1 MANILVAV
9 ICNLVAALI
18 LFSGIFSAVRNNWR
32 ISLSKFIIMIAGG
45 VGCYFAVPALSN
57 TLLDIAAEGTTVSAI
72 LSNLGVSLL
81 TINSVIFTVLFLVW
95 YAIDLMICNIIKH
108 CLIKSYRN
116 KSENKAKMKRAKSI
130 NPKAEKLAR
139 RAAWRE
145 MKAEYRANNNFWKR
159 LLSGFIGGI
168 VAVVVGLIVLM
179 PFGYIGEDM
188 NKASGGN
195 KQYLETGFDYTLN
208 GLIDEKIDFKFFDW
222 LVSAEEKAPEANPDE
237 EEQEGGEESQTP
249 CEQHEFVDG
258 VCIHCQE
265 PEGTGV
271 TE

>member
-9 ICNLVAALI
+9 ICNLVAVLI
-18 LFSGIFSAVRNNWR
+18 LLSGIFSAVRNNWR
-32 ISLSKFIIMIAGG
+32 VALSKFIIMIVGG

-57 TLLDIAAEGTTVSAI
+57 FIINVAIDGTTLGAV
-72 LSNLGVSLL
+72 LGNLGISLL
-81 TINSVIFTVLFLVW
+81 TINSVLFTCLFLIW
-95 YAIDLMICNIIKH
+95 YAIDLIICNIIRY

-139 RAAWRE
+139 RAEWRNME
-145 MKAEYRANNNFWKR
+145 AQYKANNNFWKR

-168 VAVVVGLIVLM
+168 AAVIVGLVVLM
-179 PFGYIGEDM
+179 PFGYIGEDI
-188 NKASGGN
+188 NKLSGGN

-222 LVSAEEKAPEANPDE
+222 LVSAEEKAPESEDSE
-237 EEQEGGEESQTP
+237 VQSP
-249 CEQHEFVDG
+249 CEHEFVEG
-258 VCIHCQE
+258 VCSKCDE
-265 PEGTGV
+265 LEAPVV

>member
-1 MANILVAV
+1 MANILVGV

-32 ISLSKFIIMIAGG
+32 IALSKFIIMIAGG

-57 TLLDIAAEGTTVSAI
+57 IIMGATVNETTLGAVLG
-72 LSNLGVSLL
+72 NLGISLL

-145 MKAEYRANNNFWKR
+145 MKAQYKDNNNFWKR
-159 LLSGFIGGI
+159 LLSGFLGSI

-179 PFGYIGEDM
+179 PFGYIGEDI
-188 NKASGGN
+188 NTAADGN

-208 GLIDEKIDFKFFDW
+208 GIIDEKINFKFFDW
-222 LVSAEEKAPEANPDE
+222 LVSAEEQDPEIDTESDE
-237 EEQEGGEESQTP
+237 IDDETI
-249 CEQHEFVDG
+249 CEHSFVEG
-258 VCIHCQE
+258 VCEKCGE
-265 PEGTGV
+265 AEVPPV